1 MIIGGSEGGD
11 GYALSWLQPSLKRHR
26 ASGLCVNVQ
35 SEDIRSRVMAYHVEQ
50 SAMPANSHAVQA
62 VDLSIR
68 SRACSFHLEVL
79 PLDLDSSHEF
89 LEPLFST
96 DVLEERVIFV
106 EKGVI
111 YEPRIYRLFQPV

>member
-11 GYALSWLQPSLKRHR
+11 GYALSWLQPSLKRHQ
-26 ASGLCVNVQ
+26 AFGLSVDVQ
-35 SEDIRSRVMAYHVEQ
+35 SEDIRSRVVAYHVEH
-50 SAMPANSHAVQA
+50 SAMPANSRAFQA
-62 VDLSIR
+62 VDLSVR
-68 SRACSFHLEVL
+68 PRASSFHLEVL
-79 PLDLDSSHEF
+79 PFVLDSSHEF

-111 YEPRIYRLFQPV
+111 YEPRIYRFIQPV